1 MRGLALLALLA
12 LAGCVQAESMAPRL
26 SDVPRDGRGEP
37 ILAAPNVAPGAAPGA
52 ATVKPESCAHRRR
65 CP

>member
-37 ILAAPNVAPGAAPGA
+37 ILAAPNVASGAAP
-52 ATVKPESCAHRRR
+52 VKPESCAHRRR

>member
-1 MRGLALLALLA
+1 MRGIALLALLA

-37 ILAAPNVAPGAAPGA
+37 ILAAPNVAPGGAP
-52 ATVKPESCAHRRR
+52 VKPESCAHRRR

>member
-12 LAGCVQAESMAPRL
+12 LAGCVQTESMPPRL